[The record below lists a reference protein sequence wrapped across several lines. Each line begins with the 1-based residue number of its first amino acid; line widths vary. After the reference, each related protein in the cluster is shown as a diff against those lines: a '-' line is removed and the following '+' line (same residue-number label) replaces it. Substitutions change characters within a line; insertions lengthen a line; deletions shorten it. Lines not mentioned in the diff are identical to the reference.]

1 MSKSQSLVNL
11 LAASSM
17 AEGERCWGEK
27 EGNKLSSQS
36 RGLYNQLSPFI
47 RTALHGSNAH
57 HEIISPKYGESE
69 TKLPTQELGG
79 HTQTIHSR
87 AFFFFVISGCSF
99 ITIRNPFK
107 KLIYRVVLCLCSFFF
122 LHVHIQKLPSTEM
135 NLLPCTHASL
145 SRRISVHFIVCVY
158 LPQSSWHYPQAP
170 LDKRAG
176 TSPTFPSSPA
186 TSNSVNDHI
195 LDTPPLKE
203 DQSCLL
209 LLNPTHGLLEFCL
222 FVETRPCYVV
232 QTGLKVKLFC
242 LCTLSNGIHRH
253 ATTRIKSPQPPSYS
267 HC

>member
-1 MSKSQSLVNL
+1 MSKSQSLLNL

-17 AEGERCWGEK
+17 AEGERCGGEK

-47 RTALHGSNAH
+47 RTALHGSNTH

-69 TKLPTQELGG
+69 TKLPIQELGG
-79 HTQTIHSR
+79 NTQTIHSR
-87 AFFFFVISGCSF
+87 AFFFFMISGCSF
-99 ITIRNPFK
+99 ITVRNPFK

-170 LDKRAG
+170 
-176 TSPTFPSSPA
+176 
-186 TSNSVNDHI
+186 
-195 LDTPPLKE
+195 
-203 DQSCLL
+203 Q
-209 LLNPTHGLLEFCL
+209 
-222 FVETRPCYVV
+222 TRERE
-232 QTGLKVKLFC
+232 L
-242 LCTLSNGIHRH
+242 H
-253 ATTRIKSPQPPSYS
+253 PPSP
-267 HC
+267 HHQPLPTL